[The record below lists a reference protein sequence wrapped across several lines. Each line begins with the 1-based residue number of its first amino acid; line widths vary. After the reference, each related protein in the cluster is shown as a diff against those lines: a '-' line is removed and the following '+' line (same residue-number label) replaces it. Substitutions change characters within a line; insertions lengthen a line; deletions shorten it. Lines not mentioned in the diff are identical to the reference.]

1 MLRTICCT
9 VISFLLASVGSAQNP
24 APAVAPA
31 PSVASGPIPY
41 GEPISLTQAR
51 QVMEAAEKIAAQN
64 SWPVAIAIVD
74 GAGHIVLFARMDN
87 TQYGSVDVAIQKA
100 KTAAL
105 FRRTTKEFEDR
116 ITQGGANLKILGL
129 PVTPVEGGVPIVI
142 DGKIVGAIGVS
153 GVLSTQDGEVA
164 TAGAKSVTKKDASR

>member
-1 MLRTICCT
+1 
-9 VISFLLASVGSAQNP
+9 
-24 APAVAPA
+24 
-31 PSVASGPIPY
+31 
-41 GEPISLTQAR
+41 
-51 QVMEAAEKIAAQN
+51 METAEKIALQN
-64 SWPVAIAIVD
+64 RWPVAIAIVD
-74 GAGHIVLFARMDN
+74 AAGHMVLLVRMDN

-105 FRRTTKEFEDR
+105 FRRATKDFEDR
-116 ITQGGANLKILGL
+116 ITQGGSNLKILGL

-164 TAGAKSVTKKDASR
+164 TAGAKSVLKKDSSR

>member
-1 MLRTICCT
+1 
-9 VISFLLASVGSAQNP
+9 
-24 APAVAPA
+24 
-31 PSVASGPIPY
+31 
-41 GEPISLTQAR
+41 
-51 QVMEAAEKIAAQN
+51 MEAAEKMASQKN
-64 SWPVAIAIVD
+64 WPVAIAIVD
-74 GAGHIVLFARMDN
+74 GGGHLVLFARIDN
-87 TQYGSVDVAIQKA
+87 TQFGSVDVAIQKA

-116 ITQGGANLKILGL
+116 IALGGANLKILSL

-164 TAGAKSVTKKDASR
+164 TAGSQSVVNKDPNR